1 MILKQ
6 FYLGCLAHA
15 SYLVGDEQTGDVA
28 VVDPQRDIDQ
38 YVTFA
43 ADHNLQIKHV
53 FLTHLHADF
62 IAGHLELRDRVGA
75 KIYLGASAKA
85 KYAFTALK
93 DGEGIEFGKVRLEVL
108 ETPGHTP
115 ESISILVYDL
125 AVSDTQPNA
134 VLTGDTLFIG
144 DVGRPDL
151 RAALGWSAAQLGG
164 MLYDSL
170 HNKLLP
176 LPDASLVYPAHGAGS
191 LCGKSI
197 SKETVSTIGEQR
209 RVNYALQPM
218 TKDAFIQVV
227 TADQPEAPDYFTYD
241 AVLNSEERPTLDQA
255 LEQGL
260 NPLPLDTVLGLQSAN
275 AQILDTRDPAEF
287 AAAHLKGSI
296 NIGLGGQY
304 ATWAGTVLNR
314 EDPIVIIAVPG
325 REKESAVRLGRIG
338 FDHIVGFLNDG
349 LRSLDSR
356 PDLVTTTES
365 FSPQY
370 ALERMAGSNSR
381 IEPSTNSVVGAGLAP
396 PDHRVLA
403 NPNSGGDTFNSLAD
417 ASAPL
422 VIDVRN
428 PGERTRKFIDGSQS
442 IPLNHLVEKA
452 DHLPRDREILVYCAG
467 GYRSSIAASL
477 LQRAAFTHVAEIAGG
492 LAAWDSAHLPLRTS

>member
-1 MILKQ
+1 
-6 FYLGCLAHA
+6 
-15 SYLVGDEQTGDVA
+15 
-28 VVDPQRDIDQ
+28 
-38 YVTFA
+38 
-43 ADHNLQIKHV
+43 
-53 FLTHLHADF
+53 
-62 IAGHLELRDRVGA
+62 
-75 KIYLGASAKA
+75 
-85 KYAFTALK
+85 
-93 DGEGIEFGKVRLEVL
+93 L

-125 AVSDTQPNA
+125 AVSATQPNA

-151 RAALGWSAAQLGG
+151 RAALGWSATQLGG
-164 MLYDSL
+164 MLYESL

-191 LCGKSI
+191 LCGKAI

-260 NPLPLDTVLGLQSAN
+260 NPLPLDSVLGLQSAG
-275 AQILDTRDPAEF
+275 AQVLDTRDPAEF
-287 AAAHLKGSI
+287 AAAHLRGSI

-304 ATWAGTVLNR
+304 ATWAGTILNR
-314 EDPIVIIAVPG
+314 EDPIVIIASPG

-338 FDHIVGFLNDG
+338 FDHIVGFLRDG

-370 ALERMAGSNSR
+370 ALEALARPN
-381 IEPSTNSVVGAGLAP
+381 PPVV
-396 PDHRVLA
+396 V
-403 NPNSGGDTFNSLAD
+403 
-417 ASAPL
+417 
-422 VIDVRN
+422 DVRN
-428 PGERTRKFIDGSQS
+428 PGERTHKYIDGTES
-442 IPLNHLVEKA
+442 IPLNHLIEKPA
-452 DHLPRDREILVYCAG
+452 ALPRDRDILVHCAG

-477 LQRAAFTHVAEIAGG
+477 LQRAGFPHVAEIAGG
-492 LAAWDSAHLPLRTS
+492 LAAWESAHLPLRTS